1 MQSFQYIVVPVL
13 AVDILVVVVAAAVV
27 FAVLVVAVA
36 VVSFHVVCYFSY
48 FLCSH
53 DFVSVVCITLLVFL
67 CFFELVRARCAVTG
81 IGYAPEVGEPIEDDI
96 TQAYWNLQQ
105 DVLLGST
112 RCQDVAWISITLH
125 YFSVL
130 IYVFYRFVL

>member
-1 MQSFQYIVVPVL
+1 MLFVISYVPTILSVL
-13 AVDILVVVVAAAVV
+13 
-27 FAVLVVAVA
+27 FALP
-36 VVSFHVVCYFSY
+36 
-48 FLCSH
+48 FL
-53 DFVSVVCITLLVFL
+53 FFL

-112 RCQDVAWISITLH
+112 RCQDVAWISNTLH
-125 YFSVL
+125 HFSVL
-130 IYVFYRFVL
+130 IDVSYMFVL